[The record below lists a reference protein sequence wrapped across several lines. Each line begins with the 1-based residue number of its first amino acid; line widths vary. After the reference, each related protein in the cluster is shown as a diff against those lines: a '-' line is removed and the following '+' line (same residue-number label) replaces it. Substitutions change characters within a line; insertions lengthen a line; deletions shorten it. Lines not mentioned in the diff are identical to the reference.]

1 MRITFT
7 FPKGYPN
14 RASDPSGNTSKTVPK
29 IELEKSPLISIQD
42 RTYILERLNKIKER
56 QRPCLEACLR
66 FLLFGEEYDLD
77 RDEKQMGLDGE
88 SESSSEDENPTKR
101 MPRDPTVNM
110 VHKNISEP
118 RTSQGYFAPNG
129 EKLCHFYEC
138 ISSDFTFQANWYTSS
153 VHLQGS
159 YEICLE
165 LRVRSTR
172 PQSWLTYQI
181 HRRANPEKKA
191 SHLSHTNHPL

>member
-14 RASDPSGNTSKTVPK
+14 RVSDPSGNTSKTVPK
-29 IELEKSPLISIQD
+29 IELEKSPLIQD
-42 RTYILERLNKIKER
+42 RAFILQRLNVIKER

-77 RDEKQMGLDGE
+77 RDEKQMESDGE
-88 SESSSEDENPTKR
+88 DESSSSDDENPTKR

-129 EKLCHFYEC
+129 EDLCYFYEC
-138 ISSDFTFQANWYTSS
+138 IL
-153 VHLQGS
+153 V
-159 YEICLE
+159 
-165 LRVRSTR
+165 
-172 PQSWLTYQI
+172 
-181 HRRANPEKKA
+181 
-191 SHLSHTNHPL
+191 